1 VEIPFHRLIHH
12 YSIKG
17 ETYMST
23 QEYGEILEYIT
34 ASKFGLLT
42 YVRSDRTPIS
52 RAMGSFAP
60 EGINLYFS
68 TARDSAKVAEIQEN
82 GRVSFYFE
90 HDGQAPERWK
100 SVLLIGDAELL
111 EAGDSYSA
119 AVTGLAAKSPRFRE
133 RVEKGDL
140 ASAAVYRVNTRE
152 IQFLDR
158 SKGYGPPVTVIVP

>member
-1 VEIPFHRLIHH
+1 MSAQD
-12 YSIKG
+12 YS
-17 ETYMST
+17 
-23 QEYGEILEYIT
+23 EILEYIS

-68 TARDSAKVAEIQEN
+68 TARDSAKVPELQES

-111 EAGDSYSA
+111 EGGESYSA
-119 AVTGLAAKSPRFRE
+119 AVTGLAAKSPRFRD

-140 ASAAVYRVNTRE
+140 AGAAVYRVNTRE
-152 IQFLDR
+152 VQFLDR
-158 SKGYGPPVTVIVP
+158 SKGSAATVTLLVP

>member
-1 VEIPFHRLIHH
+1 MEISFHRLIHH

-17 ETYMST
+17 ETLMSAQNYT
-23 QEYGEILEYIT
+23 EILEYIT

-60 EGINLYFS
+60 DGINLYFS
-68 TARDSAKVAEIQEN
+68 TARDSGKVSEIQKN

-100 SVLLIGDAELL
+100 SVLLIGDVELL
-111 EAGDSYSA
+111 ESGDSYSA
-119 AVTGLAAKSPRFRE
+119 AVNGLADKSPRFRE

-140 ASAAVYRVNTRE
+140 SSAAVYKVNTRE

>member
-1 VEIPFHRLIHH
+1 
-12 YSIKG
+12 
-17 ETYMST
+17 MST
-23 QEYGEILEYIT
+23 QDYHEIQEYIT

-42 YVRSDRTPIS
+42 YLRSDLTPIS
-52 RAMGSFAP
+52 RTMGSFAP
-60 EGINLYFS
+60 EGLNLYFS
-68 TARDSAKVAEIQEN
+68 TARDSAKVTELQER

-111 EAGDSYSA
+111 EGGDSYSA

-152 IQFLDR
+152 VQFLDR
-158 SKGYGPPVTVIVP
+158 SKGSAPPVTLLVP